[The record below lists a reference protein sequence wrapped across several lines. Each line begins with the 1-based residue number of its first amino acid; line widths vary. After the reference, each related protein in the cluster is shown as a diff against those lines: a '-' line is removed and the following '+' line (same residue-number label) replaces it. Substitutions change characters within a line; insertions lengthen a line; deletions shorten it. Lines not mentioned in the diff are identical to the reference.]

1 MAGHFYD
8 ISLNESLSNNPTLSI
23 LSSNGILLEQ
33 SHSTNIDVSGTKS
46 LSSPDIGFIAPYT
59 GTYYIA
65 TSSQTTTPASFTL
78 AASEI
83 SSQTMNSFVEYK
95 LGNISPNLYFKV
107 PSTGNLTLTYCF
119 LQTSPS
125 NDVQSGFIPFNST
138 EQQALITALNTIS
151 AICGIN
157 FVQTNDPTNAN
168 LRYANS
174 TQTDSEGFEQPV
186 SQNTR
191 DVFFNST
198 DMDTTGYFNTGSYG
212 LYALIHETGHALGLK
227 HPGDYSGSKSGYPP
241 YAPYGFDNRLFW
253 DMSYLDNPNT
263 GGNSLFASTPMS
275 MDILA
280 LQDLYGLPSNIASV
294 TFSVQPNQPYLQ
306 ALPIGALGSTING
319 SSLSTNSIITLQA
332 GCYCSMGTISNGVL
346 AHDNL
351 VVPWGSQYTVA
362 IGGSGNDLII
372 SNSLNDTLTGGGG
385 KDTFI
390 VNGTSQI
397 TDFSISSDFLTINA
411 TGNAIIKI
419 SVSGT
424 YDYRQV
430 VQNNGILEID
440 ASGNSDLTIS
450 GSNGS
455 NIINGNS
462 GVDTLVM
469 SGPLKNYSISQSGQ
483 KITVKDN
490 TGLDGTNSVTN
501 IAYIQFTDQTL
512 STLNL
517 KTTTY
522 SLASSQSS
530 TYEGN
535 TATFTLTTTNLASGT
550 SVSYTLTGVSSSDIV
565 GGQLSGSVTVGS
577 NGQAIILVPTVFHYQ
592 GNETLTV
599 NVNGN
604 TANVVL
610 VQPSATYSLSANGS
624 SVTEGNA
631 ATFTLTTT
639 NLASGTS
646 VSYALTGV
654 SSSDIVGGQLSGS
667 VTVGSNGQA
676 IILVPTVFHYQG
688 NETLTVNV
696 NGNTANVVLLQP
708 ASQNVI
714 LSANSNYI
722 AQANQTI
729 SGKSGTNTISISEP
743 YGNFKSS
750 INGQNLVLI
759 DSVGKL
765 GTITLNNIQ
774 RVQYTDGTDIATDFL
789 PAQNAFNAVMIIATA
804 FGASKVNT
812 YFGAVISLLDQGQTN
827 SQITTLIENLGLI
840 ESQLSIPNDNSS
852 STDKAWIDFVY
863 KNVFGIAPDP
873 LSEASYVN
881 NLTSGSMS
889 KSQLLN
895 AAVHFADNFGGNIA
909 TQINL
914 TGLQTNGITYH
925 ASF

>member
-1 MAGHFYD
+1 
-8 ISLNESLSNNPTLSI
+8 
-23 LSSNGILLEQ
+23 
-33 SHSTNIDVSGTKS
+33 
-46 LSSPDIGFIAPYT
+46 
-59 GTYYIA
+59 
-65 TSSQTTTPASFTL
+65 
-78 AASEI
+78 
-83 SSQTMNSFVEYK
+83 MNSFVEYK

-212 LYALIHETGHALGLK
+212 LYALIHENGHALGLK

-610 VQPSATYSLSANGS
+610 
-624 SVTEGNA
+624 
-631 ATFTLTTT
+631 
-639 NLASGTS
+639 
-646 VSYALTGV
+646 
-654 SSSDIVGGQLSGS
+654 
-667 VTVGSNGQA
+667 
-676 IILVPTVFHYQG
+676 
-688 NETLTVNV
+688 
-696 NGNTANVVLLQP
+696 LQP